1 MVFIEEELNARA
13 GGILTG
19 ELFGL
24 PVADDWLVVVVTDPV
39 GSRTPL
45 EDVFHFELVLLIF

>member
-1 MVFIEEELNARA
+1 MVFIEGELNARA

-24 PVADDWLVVVVTDPV
+24 PAADDWLVVVVTDPV

>member
-1 MVFIEEELNARA
+1 MVFIEGELNARA

-24 PVADDWLVVVVTDPV
+24 PVADDWLVEVFTDPV
-39 GSRTPL
+39 RRPA
-45 EDVFHFELVLLIF
+45 LI